1 MQDYDVVIIGGGP
14 AGLSA
19 GLYSSRAL
27 LKTLIVESGAVGGQV
42 TTTSDM
48 ENYPGSIS
56 DNAMELANRMKE
68 QALRFGTEIVTGR
81 CESVKKVDSYFHIV
95 TDKEEYKA
103 KAVIIATGSQPRNIG
118 CKGEQE
124 FRGLGVSY
132 CATCDANFFRG
143 LHVVVVGG
151 GDSAIDEG
159 LYLTK
164 FADKVTVVHRR
175 DTLRAAKSLQKKAFT
190 NLKMEFIL
198 DSVVEEIKGDGI
210 VNAVVLRNV
219 KTKERTE
226 LKADGVFSFVGYNPS
241 SELFKDLVEVDGK
254 GYIVSD
260 ENMKTTVPGIF
271 VAGDVRKKMLK
282 QVITAAADGAVAA
295 ISAEKYIVEQ

>member
-56 DNAMELANRMKE
+56 DNAMDLANRMKE
-68 QALRFGTEIVTGR
+68 QALHFGTQIVTGR

-175 DTLRAAKSLQKKAFT
+175 DTLRAAKSLQKKAFA
-190 NLKMEFIL
+190 NVKMEFIL

-219 KTKERTE
+219 RTKELTE
-226 LKADGVFSFVGYNPS
+226 LKADGVFGFVGYNPS

-282 QVITAAADGAVAA
+282 QVITATADGAVAA
-295 ISAEKYIVEQ
+295 ISAEKYITG

>member
-1 MQDYDVVIIGGGP
+1 MQNYDVVIIGGGP
-14 AGLSA
+14 GGLSA

-27 LKTLIVESGAVGGQV
+27 LKTLIIESGAVGGQV

-56 DNAMELANRMKE
+56 DNAMDLANRMKE
-68 QALRFGTEIVTGR
+68 QALHFGTEIVLAQ
-81 CESVKKVDSYFHIV
+81 CKSVKKIDSYFHIA
-95 TDKEEYKA
+95 TNKEEYKA

-124 FRGLGVSY
+124 FKGLGVSY

-151 GDSAIDEG
+151 GDSAIEEG

-164 FADKVTVVHRR
+164 FTDKVTVVHRR
-175 DTLRAAKSLQKKAFT
+175 DALRAAKSLQKKAFA
-190 NLKMEFIL
+190 NAKMEFVF
-198 DSVVEEIKGDGI
+198 DSLVEEIKGDGI

-219 KTKERTE
+219 KTKEVRE
-226 LKADGVFSFVGYNPS
+226 LKVDGVFAYVGYNPS
-241 SELFKDLVEVDGK
+241 SELFKDVVEVDGK

-260 ENMKTTVPGIF
+260 ENMKTTVAGIF

-295 ISAEKYIVEQ
+295 ISAEKYIAE

>member
-1 MQDYDVVIIGGGP
+1 MQEYDVVIIGGGP

-19 GLYSSRAL
+19 GLYASRAL
-27 LKTLIVESGAVGGQV
+27 LKTLIIESATVGGQI

-56 DNAMELANRMKE
+56 DNAMDLANRMKE
-68 QALRFGTEIVTGR
+68 QTLRFGAEMITAR
-81 CESVKKVDSYFHIV
+81 CESVKKVDSCFHIV

-103 KAVIIATGSQPRNIG
+103 KALIIATGAQPRNIG

-143 LHVVVVGG
+143 LDVIVVGG

-164 FADKVTVVHRR
+164 FANKVTVVHRR
-175 DTLRAAKSLQKKAFT
+175 DTLRAAKSLQKKAFA
-190 NLKMEFIL
+190 NVKMEFIF
-198 DSVVEEIKGDGI
+198 DSTVEEIKGDGI
-210 VNAVVLRNV
+210 VNAVVLKNV
-219 KTKERTE
+219 KTKELTE
-226 LKADGVFSFVGYNPS
+226 IKADGVFAYVGYSPN
-241 SELFKDLVEVDGK
+241 SELFKDLIEVDGQ

-260 ENMKTTVPGIF
+260 ENMKTTVSGIF

-295 ISAEKYIVEQ
+295 ISAEKYIGE

>member
-56 DNAMELANRMKE
+56 DNAMDLANRMKE
-68 QALRFGTEIVTGR
+68 QALHFGTEIVTGR
-81 CESVKKVDSYFHIV
+81 CKSVKKVDSYFHIV

-175 DTLRAAKSLQKKAFT
+175 DTLRAAKSLQKKAFA
-190 NLKMEFIL
+190 NVKMEFIL

-219 KTKERTE
+219 KTKELTE
-226 LKADGVFSFVGYNPS
+226 LKAEGVFGFVGYNPS

-282 QVITAAADGAVAA
+282 QVITATADGAVAA
-295 ISAEKYIVEQ
+295 ISAEKYITE

>member
-175 DTLRAAKSLQKKAFT
+175 DTLRAAKSLQKKAFA

-226 LKADGVFSFVGYNPS
+226 LEADGVFSFVGYNPS

-282 QVITAAADGAVAA
+282 QVITAAADGAIAA

>member
-175 DTLRAAKSLQKKAFT
+175 DTLRAAKSLQKKAFA

-282 QVITAAADGAVAA
+282 QVITAAADGAIAA

>member
-56 DNAMELANRMKE
+56 DNAMDLANRMKE
-68 QALRFGTEIVTGR
+68 QALHFGTEIVTGR
-81 CESVKKVDSYFHIV
+81 CKSVKKVDSYFHIV

-175 DTLRAAKSLQKKAFT
+175 DTLRAAKSLQKKAFA
-190 NLKMEFIL
+190 NVKMEFIL

-219 KTKERTE
+219 KTKELTE
-226 LKADGVFSFVGYNPS
+226 LKADGVFGFVGYNPS

-282 QVITAAADGAVAA
+282 QVITATADGAVAA
-295 ISAEKYIVEQ
+295 ISAEKYITG